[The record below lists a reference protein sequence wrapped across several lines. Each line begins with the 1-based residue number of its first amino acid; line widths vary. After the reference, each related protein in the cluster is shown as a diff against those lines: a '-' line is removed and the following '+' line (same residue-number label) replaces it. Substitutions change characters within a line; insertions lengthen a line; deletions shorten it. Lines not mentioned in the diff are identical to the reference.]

1 MSKIIYPKSKY
12 PVHIHRGKWSLQGK
26 AAKGEHGKMFAFRV
40 KMGDYEVELGGTRD
54 EVLKTIEEL
63 PTLMASV
70 HKGFE
75 VVKPKTVAT
84 ITVKTA
90 ASKEKDAL
98 RERFPSIP
106 QADSVDEGVLRV
118 LETDWGK
125 WRPRTIDELR
135 DALKANGVDCAV
147 KALSAILGTFER
159 EGKVRKWKTD
169 CGFVYILAE
178 EEALGLKGDA

>member
-1 MSKIIYPKSKY
+1 LP
-12 PVHIHRGKWSLQGK
+12 QK
-26 AAKGEHGKMFAFRV
+26 AAKGEHGKSFAFRV
-40 KMGDYEVELGGTRD
+40 KMGDYEVELGGTRE

-63 PTLMASV
+63 PTLMTSV

-90 ASKEKDAL
+90 APKEKEKDVL
-98 RERFPSIP
+98 RERFPHVP
-106 QADSVDEGVLRV
+106 QADSVDESVLRV

-125 WRPRTIDELR
+125 WRPRTLEELHN
-135 DALKANGVDCAV
+135 ALKANGVDCAV
-147 KALSAILGTFER
+147 KSLSAILGTFER

-169 CGFVYILAE
+169 SGFVYILAE
-178 EEALGLKGDA
+178 EEALGLKGDT